1 MSIGALRDE
10 VIYPDTVDDMKSK
23 CLIDDDLEQILAVVH
38 LRHIVARE
46 QGQAFFCLS
55 SFLISLCRHFLLA
68 LMFIDC
74 YLKLFYTQ
82 FSFYALTVAVMT
94 SFIFLLTGDIIV

>member
-46 QGQAFFCLS
+46 QGQAFFVYLHFYFLS
-55 SFLISLCRHFLLA
+55 VDISFWP
-68 LMFIDC
+68 
-74 YLKLFYTQ
+74 
-82 FSFYALTVAVMT
+82 
-94 SFIFLLTGDIIV
+94 

>member
-46 QGQAFFCLS
+46 QGQAFFL
-55 SFLISLCRHFLLA
+55 
-68 LMFIDC
+68 
-74 YLKLFYTQ
+74 
-82 FSFYALTVAVMT
+82 
-94 SFIFLLTGDIIV
+94 FIFIFNFSL